1 MKIEIHKKINS
12 IDSYEKLLSVKEEL
26 EDRFGKLNDN
36 MIIYMHEEWFD
47 KLARSLNINNI
58 KQNKNNIEIIID
70 PITTNKINCQNVFTD
85 SLKLGKMF
93 KFNLKNKRFIIT
105 LDTTNLDK
113 HFIYYLIYIVEIIKE
128 NMK

>member
-1 MKIEIHKKINS
+1 MLKKSYDDIDKIK
-12 IDSYEKLLSVKEEL
+12 DKLEN
-26 EDRFGKLNDN
+26 RFGKITDE
-36 MIIYMHEEWFD
+36 MVIYMHEEWFD

-70 PITTNKINCQNVFTD
+70 PITTNKINCQNVFMD

-113 HFIYYLIYIVEIIKE
+113 HFIYYLIYIVEIIKQ